1 MPNKLHDMGFFSKYR
16 VAYDKRA
23 YWYVNLM
30 QFLDA
35 VKRSLSN
42 NMLKDQVEIQEQ
54 EETTAGE
61 MLNFFMNIKK
71 ES

>member
-1 MPNKLHDMGFFSKYR
+1 
-16 VAYDKRA
+16 
-23 YWYVNLM
+23 M